1 MNNIRRY
8 FIILMLAGFGMAMS
22 SVAMIKKLSRL
33 PLLITALVMA
43 LVSAPLLAQDPV
55 IHPLFKIER
64 SKNANI
70 IQYDA
75 RSGPDGKLLKK
86 DPVVGYWVRLNEQ
99 GQRMELSWVQ
109 KTFAF
114 GFKTRLAKNRESAK
128 MDMVAD
134 LGAPVSVIREGDV
147 YRATVPIDGRTSYLE
162 KIYIM
167 ASGKGVKVNVEYVE
181 TFGKDVETGED
192 RYQKIVP

>member
-1 MNNIRRY
+1 MALQIRK
-8 FIILMLAGFGMAMS
+8 
-22 SVAMIKKLSRL
+22 SVCSFPGIS
-33 PLLITALVMA
+33 ALVMIMLLT
-43 LVSAPLLAQDPV
+43 LVSASLLAQDPV

-75 RSGPDGKLLKK
+75 RSGPDDKLLKK
-86 DPVVGYWVRLNEQ
+86 DPVVGYWIRLNEQ
-99 GQRMELSWVQ
+99 GQRKELTWVQ
-109 KTFAF
+109 RTFAF
-114 GFKTRLAKNRESAK
+114 GFKTRLAKDRESAE

-134 LGAPVSVIREGDV
+134 LGAPVSVIREGDD
-147 YRATVPIDGRTSYLE
+147 YRATIPIEGRTSYLDR
-162 KIYIM
+162 IYIK
-167 ASGKGVKVNVEYVE
+167 ASGKGIKVDVEYVE

>member
-1 MNNIRRY
+1 MTNRLTVMPS
-8 FIILMLAGFGMAMS
+8 FIA
-22 SVAMIKKLSRL
+22 
-33 PLLITALVMA
+33 ALVLA
-43 LVSAPLLAQDPV
+43 LFCTTLQAQDPV

-64 SKNANI
+64 SKNSNI

-86 DPVVGYWVRLNEQ
+86 DPLIGYWIRHNEQ

-114 GFKTRLAKNRESAK
+114 GFKTELAKDRESAE
-128 MDMVAD
+128 MEMAQD
-134 LGAPVSVIREGDV
+134 LGAPITVVRVGDI
-147 YRATVPIDGRTSYLE
+147 YRATAPLEGHTSYLD
-162 KIYIM
+162 KIYIK
-167 ASGKGVKVNVEYVE
+167 ASGKGIKVNVEYVE

>member
-1 MNNIRRY
+1 MALQIKKWVCSLPGVGALAAALV
-8 FIILMLAGFGMAMS
+8 LMLFS
-22 SVAMIKKLSRL
+22 TL
-33 PLLITALVMA
+33 
-43 LVSAPLLAQDPV
+43 LLAQDPV

-86 DPVVGYWVRLNEQ
+86 KPIVGYWIRLNEQ
-99 GQRMELSWVQ
+99 GQRMELTWVQ
-109 KTFAF
+109 RTFAF
-114 GFKTRLAKNRESAK
+114 GFKTRMAKDRESAE

-134 LGAPVSVIREGDV
+134 LGAPVTVSRHGEV
-147 YRATVPIDGRTSYLE
+147 YRATIPIEGRTSFLDRV
-162 KIYIM
+162 YIK
-167 ASGKGVKVNVEYVE
+167 AHGKGIKVNVEYVE
-181 TFGKDVETGED
+181 TFGRDVETGED

>member
-1 MNNIRRY
+1 MDNRGGTNYSFSSLPEVWIY
-8 FIILMLAGFGMAMS
+8 LMSFLDKSLTA
-22 SVAMIKKLSRL
+22 
-33 PLLITALVMA
+33 ALVLMFVCTS
-43 LVSAPLLAQDPV
+43 LQAQDQV

-75 RSGPDGKLLKK
+75 RSGPSGKLLKK
-86 DPVVGYWVRLNEQ
+86 DPVIGYWIRLNEQ
-99 GQRMELSWVQ
+99 GQRMELTWVQ

-114 GFKTRLAKNRESAK
+114 GFKTRLSKDRESAE

-134 LGAPVSVIREGDV
+134 LGAPVTVTREGEV
-147 YRATVPIDGRTSYLE
+147 YKATIPIEGRTSYLDR
-162 KIYIM
+162 IYIK
-167 ASGKGVKVNVEYVE
+167 ASGKGIKVDVEYVE

>member
-1 MNNIRRY
+1 
-8 FIILMLAGFGMAMS
+8 MAIQVRN
-22 SVAMIKKLSRL
+22 SVRPL
-33 PLLITALVMA
+33 PGLGVLTAVLVLA
-43 LVSAPLLAQDPV
+43 LVSTSLYAQDPV

-75 RSGPDGKLLKK
+75 RSGPDGKLLKN
-86 DPVVGYWVRLNEQ
+86 DPIIGYWIRLNEQ
-99 GQRMELSWVQ
+99 GQRMDLTWVQ

-114 GFKTRLAKNRESAK
+114 GFKTRLAKDRQSAE

-134 LGAPVSVIREGDV
+134 LGAPVSVIREGDD
-147 YRATVPIDGRTSYLE
+147 YRATIPIEGKTSYLDR
-162 KIYIM
+162 IYIK
-167 ASGKGVKVNVEYVE
+167 ASGKGTKVDVEYVE
-181 TFGKDVETGED
+181 TFGRDMETGED

>member
-1 MNNIRRY
+1 MDNIRRY
-8 FIILMLAGFGMAMS
+8 FIILMLAGLGMAMS

>member
-1 MNNIRRY
+1 MTKGLLPMRRL
-8 FIILMLAGFGMAMS
+8 ISMLVLMLVCTS
-22 SVAMIKKLSRL
+22 
-33 PLLITALVMA
+33 
-43 LVSAPLLAQDPV
+43 LLAQDPV

-64 SKNANI
+64 SKNSNI

-86 DPVVGYWVRLNEQ
+86 DPLIGYWIRHNEQ

-109 KTFAF
+109 RTFAF
-114 GFKTRLAKNRESAK
+114 GFKTKLAKDRESAE
-128 MDMVAD
+128 MEMAQD
-134 LGAPVSVIREGDV
+134 LGAPISVIRVGDV
-147 YRATVPIDGRTSYLE
+147 YRATAPLEGGTSYLD
-162 KIYIM
+162 KIYIK
-167 ASGKGVKVNVEYVE
+167 ASGKGIKVNVEYVE

>member
-1 MNNIRRY
+1 
-8 FIILMLAGFGMAMS
+8 
-22 SVAMIKKLSRL
+22 MIKKLIATC
-33 PLLITALVMA
+33 LLM
-43 LVSAPLLAQDPV
+43 LVSASLLAQDPV

-86 DPVVGYWVRLNEQ
+86 DPIDGYWIRLNEQ
-99 GQRMELSWVQ
+99 GQRMELTWVQ
-109 KTFAF
+109 RTFAF
-114 GFKTRLAKNRESAK
+114 GFKTRLAKDRESAE

-134 LGAPVSVIREGDV
+134 LGAPVTVSRHGDV
-147 YRATVPIDGRTSYLE
+147 FRATIPIEGRTSFLDRV
-162 KIYIM
+162 YIK
-167 ASGKGVKVNVEYVE
+167 AHGKGIKVNVEYVE
-181 TFGKDVETGED
+181 TFGEDVETGED

>member
-1 MNNIRRY
+1 MAIQIMNLVRS
-8 FIILMLAGFGMAMS
+8 FP
-22 SVAMIKKLSRL
+22 RL
-33 PLLITALVMA
+33 GVLTAALVLT
-43 LVSAPLLAQDPV
+43 LVSTSLYAQDPS

-86 DPVVGYWVRLNEQ
+86 DPIVGYWIRLNEQ
-99 GQRMELSWVQ
+99 GQRMELTWVQ
-109 KTFAF
+109 RTFAF
-114 GFKTRLAKNRESAK
+114 GFKTRMAKDRESAE

-134 LGAPVSVIREGDV
+134 LGAPVTVSRYDEMF
-147 YRATVPIDGRTSYLE
+147 RATIPIEGRISFLDRV
-162 KIYIM
+162 YIK
-167 ASGKGVKVNVEYVE
+167 AHGKGIKVDVEYVE
-181 TFGKDVETGED
+181 TFGTDVETGED

>member
-1 MNNIRRY
+1 MTLKIRKSMCS
-8 FIILMLAGFGMAMS
+8 FPGIGALTI
-22 SVAMIKKLSRL
+22 
-33 PLLITALVMA
+33 ALVLT
-43 LVSAPLLAQDPV
+43 LVSASLFAQDPV

-86 DPVVGYWVRLNEQ
+86 DPVVGYWIRLNEQ
-99 GQRMELSWVQ
+99 GQRMELTWVQ

-114 GFKTRLAKNRESAK
+114 GFSTRLAKDRQSAE

-134 LGAPVSVIREGDV
+134 LGAPVSVIREGDD
-147 YRATVPIDGRTSYLE
+147 YRATIPIEGRTSYLDR
-162 KIYIM
+162 IYIK
-167 ASGKGVKVNVEYVE
+167 ASGKGMKVDVEYVE
-181 TFGKDVETGED
+181 TFGRDMETGED

>member
-1 MNNIRRY
+1 MALKIRKSICP
-8 FIILMLAGFGMAMS
+8 FPGIG
-22 SVAMIKKLSRL
+22 
-33 PLLITALVMA
+33 ALTMA
-43 LVSAPLLAQDPV
+43 LVLTLVSSSLFAQDPV

-86 DPVVGYWVRLNEQ
+86 DPIDGYWIRLNEQ
-99 GQRMELSWVQ
+99 GQRKELTWVQ
-109 KTFAF
+109 STFAF
-114 GFKTRLAKNRESAK
+114 GFKTRLAKDRESAE

-134 LGAPVSVIREGDV
+134 LGAPVTVSRHGEAF
-147 YRATVPIDGRTSYLE
+147 RATIPIEGRTSFLDRV
-162 KIYIM
+162 YIK
-167 ASGKGVKVNVEYVE
+167 AHGKGIKVNVEYVE

>member
-1 MNNIRRY
+1 MVIQIRNLVCSFRG
-8 FIILMLAGFGMAMS
+8 LGALTA
-22 SVAMIKKLSRL
+22 
-33 PLLITALVMA
+33 ALVLT
-43 LVSAPLLAQDPV
+43 LVSTSLCAQDPV

-75 RSGPDGKLLKK
+75 RSGPDGKLLKN
-86 DPVVGYWVRLNEQ
+86 DPIVGYWIRLNEQ
-99 GQRMELSWVQ
+99 GQRMELTWVQ

-114 GFKTRLAKNRESAK
+114 GFKTRLAKDRQSAE

-134 LGAPVSVIREGDV
+134 LGAPVSVIREGDD
-147 YRATVPIDGRTSYLE
+147 YRATIPIEEKTSYLDR
-162 KIYIM
+162 IYIK
-167 ASGKGVKVNVEYVE
+167 ASGKGTKVDVEYVE
-181 TFGKDVETGED
+181 TFGRDMETGEE

>member
-1 MNNIRRY
+1 
-8 FIILMLAGFGMAMS
+8 
-22 SVAMIKKLSRL
+22 MIEKLNRL
-33 PLLITALVMA
+33 PLLITILALVV
-43 LVSAPLLAQDPV
+43 VSAPLLAQDPV

-75 RSGPDGKLLKK
+75 QSGADGKLFKK
-86 DPVVGYWVRLNEQ
+86 NPIVGYWIRLNEQ
-99 GQRMELSWVQ
+99 GQRMKLSWVQ
-109 KTFAF
+109 RTFAF
-114 GFKTRLAKNRESAK
+114 GFKTRLAKDRESAE

-147 YRATVPIDGRTSYLE
+147 YRATAPIDGRTSYLE
-162 KIYIM
+162 KIYIK
-167 ASGKGVKVNVEYVE
+167 ASGKGIKVNVEYVE
-181 TFGKDVETGED
+181 TFGKDIETGED